1 MWGDGVPGWR
11 ALSLTGRDAVHF
23 VDPHPRVVIAKLR
36 PGPDVRHQPSAV
48 RIGFLANGHILP
60 LALAFGFLTLSA
72 GPLAA
77 HDIYTH
83 LKNSA
88 GRSCCDGS
96 DCRPVPYRQT
106 SSGVQMLIEGVW
118 VTIPDSQVEQRAIE
132 GDTGE
137 TGGGHW
143 CGRRL
148 NGENRFMT
156 YCAFVPPS
164 ATRIVPHGPV
174 GGSSRL
180 VQDRLGGSGAHAH

>member
-1 MWGDGVPGWR
+1 M
-11 ALSLTGRDAVHF
+11 HF
-23 VDPHPRVVIAKLR
+23 VDPHPLVATAKLR
-36 PGPDVRHQPSAV
+36 PGRDARRRSSAV
-48 RIGFLANGHILP
+48 DAAFAPGWLIP
-60 LALAFGFLTLSA
+60 PVALAFGFLILTVGSL
-72 GPLAA
+72 PA
-77 HDIYTH
+77 HDIYMD

-88 GRSCCDGS
+88 GRSCCNGT

-106 SSGVQMLIEGVW
+106 SSGVQMFIEGVW
-118 VTIPDSQVEQRAIE
+118 VTIPDSQVEQRSIE

-164 ATRIVPHGPV
+164 ATRIAPHGPP
-174 GGSSRL
+174 GGLSRL
-180 VQDRLGGSGAHAH
+180 SRARLTRAEASAR